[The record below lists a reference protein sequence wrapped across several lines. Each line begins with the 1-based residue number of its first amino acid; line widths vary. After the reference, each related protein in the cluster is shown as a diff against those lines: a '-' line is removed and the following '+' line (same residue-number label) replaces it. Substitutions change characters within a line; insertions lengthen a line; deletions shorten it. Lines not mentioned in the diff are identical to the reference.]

1 MKDVFFTLDDIKD
14 FLKQEFDLNWT
25 GKFMIKFSTKEFID
39 ASIDHFLP
47 HGYRPLFL
55 LKTND
60 NKKVIAAIDIGNWS
74 FILDN
79 KKTGEE
85 IDKSEKWE
93 NFVFLRHVKS
103 DYIKENK
110 FGVDRVLD
118 YVTEYLG
125 YLHKKGNPQW
135 LGLVY
140 CPKLE
145 KCRKLC
151 EYDLLN
157 DQPTSLVFCENKEVV
172 KKDVNI
178 VELLNKLSFEWF
190 VDGINRNRSEF
201 YFYNT

>member
-110 FGVDRVLD
+110 STMSKIQPIIDRCKEDGVRPTE
-118 YVTEYLG
+118 VTDM
-125 YLHKKGNPQW
+125 
-135 LGLVY
+135 
-140 CPKLE
+140 KLA
-145 KCRKLC
+145 
-151 EYDLLN
+151 
-157 DQPTSLVFCENKEVV
+157 KELYEMI
-172 KKDVNI
+172 K
-178 VELLNKLSFEWF
+178 
-190 VDGINRNRSEF
+190 
-201 YFYNT
+201 